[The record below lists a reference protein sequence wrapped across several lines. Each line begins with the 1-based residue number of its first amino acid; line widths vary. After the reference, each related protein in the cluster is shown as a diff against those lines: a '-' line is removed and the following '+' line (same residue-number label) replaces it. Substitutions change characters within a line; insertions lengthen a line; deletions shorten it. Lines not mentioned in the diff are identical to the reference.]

1 MIAIKQNLIIIF
13 NLIKGF
19 FTIDNVGAFVLPIE
33 LRLQDQE
40 FLKYIHLDVDWDV
53 DSISA
58 EDLPDEFSSHAVKL
72 IDLFR
77 RKTAN
82 LPYECMLYFDYKTGQ
97 IIYCFIGDNER
108 GRVRGEIYEEH
119 FEGMNV
125 ASIHNHPEGFLSPPS
140 GTNFQIL
147 EIKNEKYELICGY
160 DEFWILEAEGTF
172 DSKVVDDIRKNT
184 SYFYF
189 NSFKYENQVNKTYGE
204 FLVRYINDEVKD
216 NIKLIRVRYR

>member
-1 MIAIKQNLIIIF
+1 MISIKQILLILF
-13 NLIKGF
+13 NVLKGF

-58 EDLPDEFSSHAVKL
+58 EDLPGEFGPHAVKL
-72 IDLFR
+72 VDLFR

-97 IIYCFIGDNER
+97 IIYCFIGNES

-119 FEGMNV
+119 FKNFNV
-125 ASIHNHPEGFLSPPS
+125 ASIHNHPKGYLSAPS
-140 GTNFQIL
+140 GKNFQIL

-172 DSKVVDDIRKNT
+172 DSDVVDDIKKELT
-184 SYFYF
+184 GFY
-189 NSFKYENQVNKTYGE
+189 NSILVVDNIDLNSTYGDY
-204 FLVRYINDEVKD
+204 LLNYINHEIKY
-216 NIKLIRVRYR
+216 NIKLTKVRYR